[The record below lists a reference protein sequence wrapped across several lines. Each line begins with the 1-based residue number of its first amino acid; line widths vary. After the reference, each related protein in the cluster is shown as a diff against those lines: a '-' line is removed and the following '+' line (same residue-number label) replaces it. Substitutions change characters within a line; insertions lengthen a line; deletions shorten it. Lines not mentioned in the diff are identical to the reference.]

1 MSTISSFR
9 RIENKHDVYRS
20 QDSMKKFC
28 EVLRQNRREN
38 SSSMKIIY
46 FFLKKKKLSIKEYQK
61 SYENAKFCYICNE
74 KFENKYLKDKKYCK
88 FRDHSH
94 YTGEYRDTA
103 HSICVLKYCVP
114 KKIPIVFRN
123 RSNYDYHFIIIKLAE
138 KFKKQFT
145 CLGESTEKY
154 ITFTVPIE

>member
-1 MSTISSFR
+1 MSDHIPSGFSMSAISSFR

-20 QDSMKKFC
+20 QDCTKKFC

-61 SYENAKFCYICNE
+61 SYENAKICYICNE

-88 FRDHSH
+88 FRDHSP
-94 YTGEYRDTA
+94 YTGEYRDTT
-103 HSICVLKYCVP
+103 HSICVLKYNVP

-138 KFKKQFT
+138 KFKKT
-145 CLGESTEKY
+145 IYLPRRKY
-154 ITFTVPIE
+154 